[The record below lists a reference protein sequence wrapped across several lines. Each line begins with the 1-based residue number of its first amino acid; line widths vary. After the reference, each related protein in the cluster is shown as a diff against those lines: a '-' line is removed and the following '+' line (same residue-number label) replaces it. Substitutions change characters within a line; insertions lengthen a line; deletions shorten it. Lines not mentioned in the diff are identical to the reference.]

1 MKIKDMSWEEL
12 QKDFSKLLDKYT
24 IDELVD
30 SLDKYSI
37 NYFLEKEQFEVMMKT
52 KTILNKKSVKLD
64 SIAYNK
70 IKNEESKKIKG
81 EKLWKENLMNLSIAA

>member
-1 MKIKDMSWEEL
+1 MSWEEL